1 MSRELSNWLT
11 SYLEYTEETESAK
24 IFHKWVGLSMLASA
38 LRKKTWFNLGR
49 LKVYPNLYIVLVA
62 EPGIARKTQA
72 ISYGTRILNNVPSI
86 IMSADAITREAL
98 LEDLE
103 ECADDAQMP
112 DGTIFKHSS
121 LSVISRE
128 FESFLGQKKENTKML
143 VLLTDL
149 FDCEELPFKYRTKHS
164 GSSTAPAVYLNL
176 LAATTPES
184 LASSLPSIAIGGG
197 LTSRTMY
204 VFAEEKNHKEAIPEE
219 TPRVLELKFSLIKE
233 LSKIARIVG
242 PYNFSPDSKEKWI
255 KWYNEYEERSSAR
268 LCKDP
273 AFHSWYSR
281 KPTYIIKVAMNLTAA
296 KRDGMVIEW
305 TEFKE
310 AIEMIEEAELKM
322 GKAFTAVGRS
332 EITSDVQKVM
342 SIIERY
348 KVISERV
355 LMQLVWRDIDSNKFE
370 NVISTIL
377 RGGIARR
384 DTVGA
389 KGEIGVY
396 YYWMGG
402 D

>member
-11 SYLEYTEETESAK
+11 SYLKYTENTESAK
-24 IFHKWVGLSMLASA
+24 IYHKWVGLSMLAAA

-49 LKVYPNLYIVLVA
+49 LKTYPNLYVVLTS
-62 EPGIARKTQA
+62 EPGVTRKTQA
-72 ISYGTRILNNVPSI
+72 ISYGTRILSQVPSI
-86 IMSADAITREAL
+86 VMSADAITKEAL

-103 ECADDAQMP
+103 ECADDAQLP

-176 LAATTPES
+176 LAATTPDS
-184 LASSLPSIAIGGG
+184 LASSLPAIAIGGG
-197 LTSRTMY
+197 LTSRIMFI
-204 VFAEEKNHKEAIPEE
+204 FAEDKDHKEAIPEE
-219 TPRVLELKFSLIKE
+219 TAELKELKILLIKD

-242 PYNFSPDSKEKWI
+242 GYQFTPESKEKWVE
-255 KWYNEYEERSSAR
+255 WYNNYDERSPAR

-281 KPTYIIKVAMNLTAA
+281 KPTYVIKIALILAAA
-296 KRDGMVIEW
+296 KSDNLVIEW
-305 TEFKE
+305 NDFQESINT
-310 AIEMIEEAELKM
+310 IETVELKM
-322 GKAFTAVGRS
+322 GKAFSAVGRS
-332 EITSDVQKVM
+332 EITSDVEKVRAL
-342 SIIERY
+342 IERY
-348 KVISERV
+348 KIISERV
-355 LMQLVWRDIDSNKFE
+355 LMQLIWRDIDSNKFE

-377 RGGIARR
+377 RGGLARR
-384 DTVGA
+384 DTVGP
-389 KGEIGVY
+389 KGEAGIY
-396 YYWMGG
+396 YYWMG
-402 D
+402 